1 MKLTCVIETRI
12 PDLRDPI
19 IHYAQTVPGVELTE
33 APWTGDTT
41 VDIPYSFPPYRDR
54 RPRWR
59 GHSFRLYQQSGY
71 RDFGRQLLPL
81 RRKRYGCI

>member
-41 VDIPYSFPPYRDR
+41 VDIPTPFPPYRDR
-54 RPRWR
+54 RP
-59 GHSFRLYQQSGY
+59 
-71 RDFGRQLLPL
+71 
-81 RRKRYGCI
+81 